1 MSGTLSSTTA
11 SALAPLL
18 QTITGVASLGSTGYN
33 LYNQY
38 QNQQYQ
44 NLLRS
49 YAQNPQKMNQYAAQF
64 TQPLTAGLTTGVEN
78 AAQAKLAQSGL
89 SDSPQIAQQVY
100 AQALAPSIQQNQN
113 QGYQNALQAL
123 GLGGG
128 AQPSNTG
135 TALAKAFSQLGGVSG
150 DLSGLGKLQRMLQ
163 LANSGATP
171 QQTPVDAGTSPIA
184 ETPMEYMPLPTYT
197 AEQPAA
203 PSTETYPPYMP
214 NYIGSYGL
222 GS

>member
-1 MSGTLSSTTA
+1 MSDSFTSALSSIGSSPVTKG
-11 SALAPLL
+11 ALDAA
-18 QTITGVASLGSTGYN
+18 QLGSTGYG
-33 LYNQY
+33 LYNTY

-44 NLLRS
+44 NQLRS

-78 AAQAKLAQSGL
+78 NAQAKLAQSGL

-113 QGYQNALQAL
+113 QGYQNALSAL
-123 GLGGG
+123 NLGGG
-128 AQPSNTG
+128 AQTSNTG

-150 DLSGLGKLQRMLQ
+150 DLSGLGKLQRLLT

-184 ETPMEYMPLPTYT
+184 EIPMESMPLPTYT
-197 AEQPAA
+197 DTQSAT
-203 PSTETYPPYMP
+203 PSTETFTPD
-214 NYIGSYGL
+214 YIGSYGL
-222 GS
+222 GQ